1 MTAPTKIWTDSDV
14 RILNERVCLRVGD
27 GYSLSEQTIS
37 ELLECIS
44 SLQEQR
50 DNALAAIS
58 DEVRNH
64 EERSSQ

>member
-1 MTAPTKIWTDSDV
+1 VTAPTKIWTDSDV

>member
-1 MTAPTKIWTDSDV
+1 VTAPTKVWTDSDV

-44 SLQEQR
+44 SLQQQR
-50 DNALAAIS
+50 DAAL
-58 DEVRNH
+58 
-64 EERSSQ
+64 ERCA